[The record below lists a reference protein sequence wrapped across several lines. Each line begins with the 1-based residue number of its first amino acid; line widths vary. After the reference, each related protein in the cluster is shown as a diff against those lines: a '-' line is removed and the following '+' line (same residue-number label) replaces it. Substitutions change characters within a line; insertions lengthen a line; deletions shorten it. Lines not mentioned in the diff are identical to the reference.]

1 MAIGTA
7 SKLKSLQTATQG
19 ERRQD
24 DDLVSRCHWSIF
36 VLERL
41 FFPRMVQEPSAGSSL
56 NYPRSTPRPPAILHD
71 IEENEHVDALET
83 EDFDPDDFGI
93 NAYYINS
100 LSVWSEISVYLH
112 NLRVGGPELEQPWLP
127 NSAFSKLNAKI
138 YEAESGMSG
147 QHLLRVVNF
156 HKRSP
161 MEILEQQDYWHPWI
175 TMQFIFHAAPAL
187 INHPLAHLSATRRA
201 HLPQS
206 RHFLQQTVDNALF
219 HSGWIFRLIETCEDL
234 LFELHDPLIAHVVA
248 ATATI
253 AWLFQFAADSS
264 VSSRAKNG
272 LVQCGK
278 LLRRLALLWPHVA
291 KKVRISCVQLVHRA
305 QFFKITNL
313 RKTCCEHKA
322 DKVAI
327 RCKFW
332 TVCKLSPMKIIQ
344 VARNETDTSTCLF
357 QIYGNC

>member
-1 MAIGTA
+1 MAIGAA
-7 SKLKSLQTATQG
+7 SKLKSLQTAIQG
-19 ERRQD
+19 DRRQD

-56 NYPRSTPRPPAILHD
+56 NYPRSTPRPPAILHE

-83 EDFDPDDFGI
+83 EDFDPDDLGI

-112 NLRVGGPELEQPWLP
+112 NLRVGVPELEQPWLP
-127 NSAFSKLNAKI
+127 DSAFSKLNAKI
-138 YEAESGMSG
+138 YEAESRMSG

-175 TMQFIFHAAPAL
+175 TMQLIFHAAPAL

-272 LVQCGK
+272 FVQCRK
-278 LLRRLALLWPHVA
+278 LLTRLALLWPHVA
-291 KKVRISCVQLVHRA
+291 SKVRISCIQLVHRI
-305 QFFKITNL
+305 QLLKFTNL
-313 RKTCCEHKA
+313 RNTCCEHQA
-322 DKVAI
+322 DKVVI
-327 RCKFW
+327 RYRLW
-332 TVCKLSPMKIIQ
+332 TVCRLSPVKTIHM
-344 VARNETDTSTCLF
+344 ARNETATSTCLF
-357 QIYGNC
+357 RIYGNC